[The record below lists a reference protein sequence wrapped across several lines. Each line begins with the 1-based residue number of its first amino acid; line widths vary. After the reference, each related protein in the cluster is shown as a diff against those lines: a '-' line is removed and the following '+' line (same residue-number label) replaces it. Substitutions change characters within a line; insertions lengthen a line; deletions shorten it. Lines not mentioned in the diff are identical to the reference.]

1 MTQIFFF
8 FLFALASRLIS
19 FLLVV
24 SQKHGVDTMRL
35 QYHTI
40 IVRKTRMRK
49 TLTGLNIHDSYFGGA
64 TIFFI
69 VLSKKIMKTI
79 SRDLTFMIKDFG
91 VQPVCFSISLFLLFF
106 TINPNTSSHS
116 FFLAMHLFPL
126 TRLTVVTHTSNKKFK
141 NKGNA
146 FFCESK
152 SVRVKKCNKV

>member
-106 TINPNTSSHS
+106 TYKSEHIFS
-116 FFLAMHLFPL
+116 FFLFSYALVPFDTANRCYAYL
-126 TRLTVVTHTSNKKFK
+126 
-141 NKGNA
+141 
-146 FFCESK
+146 EQEI
-152 SVRVKKCNKV
+152 

>member
-24 SQKHGVDTMRL
+24 VSQKHGVDTMRL

-40 IVRKTRMRK
+40 IVRRKTRMRK

-106 TINPNTSSHS
+106 TINPNTSSSHS

-146 FFCESK
+146 FL
-152 SVRVKKCNKV
+152 